1 MNAFSLAACVLDYTM
16 LLAQSLHSVCAAP
29 PYWIVYATRV
39 RCHDTYK
46 GYLVNSHDSNEI
58 MVDVWHTGE

>member
-16 LLAQSLHSVCAAP
+16 LPAQSLHSVCATP
-29 PYWIVYATRV
+29 PYCLVHVRVGV
-39 RCHDTYK
+39 RCHDTYE

-58 MVDVWHTGE
+58 MSAWHTGE